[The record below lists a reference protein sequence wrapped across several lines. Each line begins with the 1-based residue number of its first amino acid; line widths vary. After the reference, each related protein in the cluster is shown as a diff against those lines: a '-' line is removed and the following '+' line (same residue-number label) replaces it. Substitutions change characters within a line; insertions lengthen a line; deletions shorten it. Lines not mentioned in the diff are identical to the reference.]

1 MHLCISMSLP
11 CDIALSLPVTSE
23 DRHLLRAVKT
33 ERGLNQQMSFLQILD
48 RPSANNERQVT
59 EISAVPGVR
68 LREQP
73 GYFEIAGEHV
83 YTVVHQVEAPIARVL
98 LIGPFASS
106 RYHSYIPWV
115 RWARYLAAKGIEVLR
130 FDYRGVGESTGTFE
144 QMGFSD
150 WMEDVA
156 KLSAW
161 LKAQSPDA
169 PVILHGLGLGA
180 LFAGRTFHGG
190 AGDGLILWSP
200 PANANAALR
209 PILANWAMLQK
220 LGKRAEEHKP
230 LSHYIEQFET
240 AGCLEVNGYVWSQQL
255 WRDSFDFDLPGGMG
269 DPGSVASAYDRPV
282 NIVTL
287 GKETTPLLKE
297 GLTGYDESK
306 DFDWLFLANFNWIT
320 SILAVCHQ

>member
-1 MHLCISMSLP
+1 M
-11 CDIALSLPVTSE
+11 
-23 DRHLLRAVKT
+23 
-33 ERGLNQQMSFLQILD
+33 NQQLSSPLVLD
-48 RPSANNERQVT
+48 RPSADNERQVT

-73 GYFEIAGEHV
+73 GYFEIAGEHL
-83 YTVVHQVEAPIARVL
+83 YTVFHQVEAPIARVL

-144 QMGFSD
+144 RMGFSH
-150 WMEDVA
+150 WMDDIA

-169 PVILHGLGLGA
+169 PMILHGLGLGA
-180 LFAGRTFHGG
+180 LFAGRAFHEGT
-190 AGDGLILWSP
+190 GDGLILWSP
-200 PANANAALR
+200 PTNANAALR
-209 PILANWAMLQK
+209 PILINWVMLQK

-240 AGCLEVNGYVWSQQL
+240 VGFLEVNGYVWSQQL
-255 WRDSFDFDLPGGMG
+255 WRDSFDLNLPGGMS
-269 DPGSVASAYDRPV
+269 DADCAALAYDRPV

-287 GKETTPLLKE
+287 GKDTTPLLKE
-297 GLTGYDESK
+297 GVAGYEEAK

-320 SILAVCHQ
+320 SILAVRH